1 MSNRDYLKVKRR
13 EADLTQRA
21 LAALIGCSVDSVS
34 LTERGRMLPRAELRA
49 RYAATLGAVEAEL
62 FPDAGVQRGKRSIKK
77 VRGEE

>member
-1 MSNRDYLKVKRR
+1 MNNRDYLKVKRR
-13 EADLTQRA
+13 EAGLTQRG

-49 RYAATLGAVEAEL
+49 RYAATLGAMEAEL